1 MVVGPFVVGVSDLR
15 RRLALLIDEVDR
27 GGHPLFI
34 THHGVVAAVLISKAE
49 YHARCPEDGGLR
61 RPATSSDR
69 SSWWRRAL
77 RQGAADC
84 PASCRHGE
92 SGPSTVGCDFEVAQV
107 LAEQGVDT
115 ELILTEEGWMT
126 DDEG

>member
-15 RRLALLIDEVDR
+15 RRLASLIDEVDR

-61 RPATSSDR
+61 RPGDEQRPVQLVAKSPPSRRSRLSSVLPT
-69 SSWWRRAL
+69 RRVWT
-77 RQGAADC
+77 QYGW
-84 PASCRHGE
+84 
-92 SGPSTVGCDFEVAQV
+92 CDFEVAQV